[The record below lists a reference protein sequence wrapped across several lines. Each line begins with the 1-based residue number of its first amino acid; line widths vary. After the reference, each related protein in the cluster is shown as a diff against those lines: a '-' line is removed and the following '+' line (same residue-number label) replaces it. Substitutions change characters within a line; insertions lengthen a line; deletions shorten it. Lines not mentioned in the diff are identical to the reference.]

1 MIRRE
6 RVVKRKVTNF
16 LQSAL
21 LITSM
26 LGLLAA
32 MGWSLAGNDGLLW
45 LMLLGSLFLVLGPKV
60 SPRLVLRLHHAR
72 PLSPYEAPG
81 LFRIVRALAERA
93 QLPGLPNLYYVPSRV
108 VNAFAVGGRNDA
120 ALGLTDGLLRTLNQE
135 ELTGVLAHEV
145 SHIRN
150 SDLWVMGLADGV
162 SRVTGTLSWIGQ
174 LMLLFNLPM
183 LMLDAYQFP
192 WLLVVL
198 LISAPTASALLQL
211 ALSRTR
217 EFEADLDAARLTGNP
232 RGLVKALAKMENIR
246 RGWLQRIFPVG
257 RRVPSLSLFRTHPE
271 TEERIQRL
279 LELEATPQPQLPRR
293 EHDRHYLDAGMLRV
307 IPARVSPWRISALSY

>member
-6 RVVKRKVTNF
+6 RVVKRKVANF
-16 LQSAL
+16 LQSVL
-21 LITSM
+21 LVTGM

-32 MGWSLAGNDGLLW
+32 MGWSLTGSDGLLW
-45 LMLLGSLFLVLGPKV
+45 LMLLGSLFLLLGPKV
-60 SPRLVLRLHHAR
+60 SPRLVLRLHQAR

-81 LFRIVRALAERA
+81 LFRIVSTLAKRA

-135 ELTGVLAHEV
+135 ELAGVLAHEV

-150 SDLWVMGLADGV
+150 NDLWVMGLADGV

-183 LMLDAYQFP
+183 LMMDAYQFP
-192 WLLVVL
+192 WLLVLL

-232 RGLVKALAKMENIR
+232 RGLARALAKMERIQK
-246 RGWLQRIFPVG
+246 GWLQRIFPVG
-257 RRVPSLSLFRTHPE
+257 HRVPSLSLFRTHPE

-279 LELEATPQPQLPRR
+279 LELEAAPQSPPREDYPR
-293 EHDRHYLDAGMLRV
+293 YLEATMPRTIPVRV
-307 IPARVSPWRISALSY
+307 APWRISALSY